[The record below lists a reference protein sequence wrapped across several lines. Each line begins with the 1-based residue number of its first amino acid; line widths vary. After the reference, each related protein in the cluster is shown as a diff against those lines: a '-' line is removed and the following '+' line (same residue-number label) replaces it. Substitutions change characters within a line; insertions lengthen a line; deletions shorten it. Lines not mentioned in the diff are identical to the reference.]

1 MPTLHPLPG
10 YIWEYFQY
18 TMLDDTPLFQYFH
31 GFLSHLNKIS
41 DPYHHLC
48 SLHIT
53 CIICSYHSPFWP
65 LNSSNTTLFPLF
77 QYTIIC
83 CTIWLLHWCFLW
95 SWMTFK
101 GCVLL
106 ILVLIQYW
114 LLRKQP
120 NVVHHLPRCYYVTF
134 LYL

>member
-1 MPTLHPLPG
+1 
-10 YIWEYFQY
+10 
-18 TMLDDTPLFQYFH
+18 
-31 GFLSHLNKIS
+31 
-41 DPYHHLC
+41 
-48 SLHIT
+48 
-53 CIICSYHSPFWP
+53 
-65 LNSSNTTLFPLF
+65 
-77 QYTIIC
+77 
-83 CTIWLLHWCFLW
+83 LHWCFLW